1 MSGELKKLRIEAY
14 SKIELQDADRV
25 DEFVVLFN
33 PSTYSQKYEVTYE
46 DNAGQGTTGNTQKF
60 GRIKPQEYSFEFL
73 FDGTGT
79 AASAKDVA
87 TEIEH
92 FLTVTGKMN
101 GDIHRPL
108 FLKLS
113 WGNLL
118 AKCVLKSADISY
130 TLFRPDGFP
139 LRARVT
145 AQFSEA
151 IDDTLRVAEEGK
163 NSPDLTHVRTLKQG
177 DNIPLM
183 SYRIY
188 GDPAT
193 YAAVARFNDLD
204 HFRQLPDGLALRFPP
219 VNQLPEEDPAHA

>member
-1 MSGELKKLRIEAY
+1 MSGELKKLKIEAY
-14 SKIELQDADRV
+14 STIEFKESDKV
-25 DEFVVLFN
+25 DEFSVLFN
-33 PSTYSQKYEVTYE
+33 PSTYAQKYEVTYE
-46 DNAGQGTTGNTQKF
+46 NNAGQGTTGNTQKF
-60 GRIKPQEYSFEFL
+60 GRIKPQEYSFDFL

-79 AASAKDVA
+79 AAPATDVA
-87 TEIEH
+87 SAIDQ
-92 FLTVTGKMN
+92 FLKVTGKMD

-118 AKCVLKSADISY
+118 SKCVLKTADITY

-139 LRARVT
+139 LRAKVT

-163 NSPDLTHVRTLKQG
+163 NSPDLTHVRAAQEG
-177 DNIPLM
+177 DRLDLM
-183 SYRIY
+183 AYRIY

-193 YAAVARFNDLD
+193 YTAVARANDLD
-204 HFRQLPDGLALRFPP
+204 HFRALPAGLTLRFPP
-219 VNQLPEEDPAHA
+219 MIQLPEEDPANA